1 MDAVADAPA
10 PLKATLGIMSDYQN
24 HNDIKPEN
32 LMDKLSMRLLRW
44 WGMLFRVL
52 FITLVGIIG
61 YLWMD
66 PQPLGGVPLGQL
78 TLKQIA
84 RNIMGVVIP
93 IACSVWLFKLN
104 KKDGD
109 ESLPYEDWGRF
120 GGFVLLLGVIAFAW
134 LTKR

>member
-1 MDAVADAPA
+1 MN
-10 PLKATLGIMSDYQN
+10 DYQN
-24 HNDIKPEN
+24 DNDNKTEN
-32 LMDKLSMRLLRW
+32 LMDKVSMRLLRW

-66 PQPLGGVPLGQL
+66 PQSLGDVPLGQL

-93 IACSVWLFKLN
+93 IACLIWLFKLN
-104 KKDGD
+104 KKYGD

-134 LTKR
+134 LTKK